1 MNNIDILRRLRAA
14 EPFRPFRFRAGGE
27 TIDVEHPHQICFD
40 SEFRRVHGYSCGGR
54 TMLAGFTAEEVSA
67 IEVQCWVPA
76 EKAGI
81 PELPEGYP
89 RGGE

>member
-14 EPFRPFRFRAGGE
+14 EPFRPFRFVAGGE
-27 TIDVEHPHQICFD
+27 TITVEHPHQIAFD
-40 SEFRRVHGYSCGGR
+40 QSPRVHWYSCGGR
-54 TMLAGFTAEEVSA
+54 TLLAGFTAEEVSA